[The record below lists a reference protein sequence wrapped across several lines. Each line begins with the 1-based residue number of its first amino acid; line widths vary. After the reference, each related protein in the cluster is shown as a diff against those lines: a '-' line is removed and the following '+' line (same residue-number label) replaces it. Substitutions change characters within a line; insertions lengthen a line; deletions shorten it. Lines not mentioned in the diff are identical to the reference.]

1 MEVSLKNFKC
11 WKSKNI
17 ELSPSGITLLSGP
30 SGAGKSSLLE
40 AIYFAITGKGRG
52 LIYQGARGCEVK
64 IILTDGLSITRSKR
78 PNILKVKIP
87 GGKLYEDDAAEGYLE
102 DYFTRYYDTIGF
114 LGQGGNNK
122 SFVLMGPT
130 DKLIFIEDLAFQ
142 NVNIASLKLKTREIM
157 KEDDGN
163 FQRSVSRTELFTQQ
177 IEMFEELKTTRFPL
191 KTKDQETSEN
201 KTITT
206 LEKCQKSLV
215 KTEKRLEKITWEEK
229 KCEVLQGQ
237 IQILK
242 KQIGD
247 LSTKESELQ
256 DAVEDI
262 SETVDQDLKSV
273 VRKIRL
279 IRKHKKYI
287 AMKKEIQKAKQEIK
301 RLKSIETSD
310 LKSNIKLIK
319 CWSKESREEVEKL
332 IQELEY
338 EINQQIQSINLTRK
352 LKSLK
357 YDENNLIEQEEN
369 LKEKR
374 DSHES
379 LKETLR
385 VAKQAE
391 NIMKCPFCEG
401 QLKIHDDCLEPAEK
415 VEKPD
420 KSVKQIRK
428 ELIQIEQHIKQI
440 IAKIDILK
448 GKKSRFRQMKKELKE
463 LPKAKESSIE
473 VKTEDL
479 NKYSNYL
486 TENIAAEK
494 RLDRLKQKQKNNEYS
509 RAVQEM
515 EKTLGTN
522 IETLAKLEIKDDLP
536 SEEEDELHD
545 TRSELEKQITTR
557 DTYQQQLEDT
567 EEKLTEI
574 LEKLERVESKL
585 PEKPLET
592 IQQNLQKQIDE
603 KAKLKDKIGRSEVLI
618 RKINDYK
625 IFKKEKDRQDKI
637 KLALV
642 EESKQEKLYKK
653 DTVGSALLYEK
664 IKEAESM
671 CLNTFTE
678 NIQAEVQMYLDEF
691 FTTDPL
697 SLNIKTVKETKN
709 KKKRKPEVHITLD
722 YKGRECDPSSLSGGE
737 LQRLILAFTLA
748 FTERFNLPVL
758 LLDECTSNLDQEL
771 TSEVVSVIKKY
782 QHSRPILLVAHQVV
796 SGMFDKVIT
805 I

>member
-11 WKSKNI
+11 WKRKTI
-17 ELSPSGITLLSGP
+17 ELSPSGITLLTGP

-52 LIYQGARGCEVK
+52 LIYQGAKGCEVK
-64 IILTDGLSITRSKR
+64 IILNNGLSITRSKR

-102 DYFTRYYDTIGF
+102 NHFTRHYDTIGF

-142 NVNIASLKLKTREIM
+142 NVNVASLKLKTKGMM
-157 KEDDGN
+157 KENDGN
-163 FQRSVSRTELFTQQ
+163 LQRSVSRTELFTQQ
-177 IEMFEELKTTRFPL
+177 IEMFEKLKNIRFPL

-201 KTITT
+201 KTITI
-206 LEKCQKSLV
+206 LEKCRKSLV
-215 KTEKRLEKITWEEK
+215 KTEKKLEKITCEEK

-237 IQILK
+237 IQILN
-242 KQIGD
+242 KQITD

-256 DAVEDI
+256 YMVEDI
-262 SETVDQDLKSV
+262 SETIDQDLKSV
-273 VRKIRL
+273 IKKIRL

-287 AMKKEIQKAKQEIK
+287 SMKKEINKTKKEIK
-301 RLKSIETSD
+301 RLKNIETSD
-310 LKSNIKLIK
+310 LKLNIKSIK
-319 CWSKESREEVEKL
+319 CWSNESREESEKL
-332 IQELEY
+332 IQELKY
-338 EINQQIQSINLTRK
+338 EINQQIQSINLNRK

-357 YDENNLIEQEEN
+357 YDENDLARQEKD
-369 LKEKR
+369 LQEKR

-420 KSVKQIRK
+420 KSIKQIRK
-428 ELIQIEQHIKQI
+428 ELVLIGHQIEQI
-440 IAKIDILK
+440 ITMIDILK
-448 GKKSRFRQMKKELKE
+448 GKKTRFRQIKTELKE
-463 LPKAKESSIE
+463 LPTVKESNTDA
-473 VKTEDL
+473 KTEEL
-479 NKYSNYL
+479 NQYSNYL
-486 TENIAAEK
+486 AENIATEK
-494 RLDRLKQKQKNNEYS
+494 RLNHLKHKQKNNEYS

-515 EKTLGTN
+515 EKTLEAN

-536 SEEEDELHD
+536 TEEEDELHE
-545 TRSELEKQITTR
+545 TRSVLEKQITTR

-574 LEKLERVESKL
+574 LEKLEHIESKL
-585 PEKPLET
+585 PEKSLET
-592 IQQNLQKQIDE
+592 IQQDLLKQMDE
-603 KAKLKDKIGRSEVLI
+603 KAKLKDKIDRSEVLI
-618 RKINDYK
+618 GKINDYK

-637 KLALV
+637 KLSSM
-642 EESKQEKLYKK
+642 EETKQEKLYKK

-664 IKEAESM
+664 IKEAESI

-709 KKKRKPEVHITLD
+709 KKKRKPEIHITLD
-722 YKGRECDPSSLSGGE
+722 YKGRECDPNSLSGGE